1 MGQRGRG
8 AIESEALFVTC
19 CGRWPC
25 KRLSEMQAGQP
36 ETQPCAGTMQQHK
49 GLGWCEREQ
58 AHRDFFNHV
67 SHLPV
72 GRHRVGQAGVR
83 VNSSWRV
90 IAQRASLGLRLPTVG
105 GATGGASGAALRQ
118 AGGGA
123 SSHWSGRYGSAAG
136 SN

>member
-8 AIESEALFVTC
+8 AIESEGLFVTC

-25 KRLSEMQAGQP
+25 KRLSEVQAGQP
-36 ETQPCAGTMQQHK
+36 KTQPCAGTMQQHK
-49 GLGWCEREQ
+49 GLGWCEREH

-105 GATGGASGAALRQ
+105 GATGGAS
-118 AGGGA
+118 
-123 SSHWSGRYGSAAG
+123 SHWSGRYGSAAG